1 MTANTNTKISKVLQN
16 KKLEI
21 ADIFANALYLSPR
34 WKATLDI
41 GKSNWNAFL
50 KEEFF
55 AYVDYLS
62 RYFAS
67 SNDETYKNLFLGE
80 KLKSLYDRDLDTKE
94 RRELAKKI
102 ETYEVSAFEAL
113 LKTDLGNEWDVFIKT
128 LKEINNIIVSETTN
142 QLHIVF
148 VGDCLFL
155 DILPFIIG
163 PLIKDGISIHA
174 SYVASKNP
182 METRDELKKLASKKI
197 DLIFFSPFTY
207 DFSPNLVTTQRSK
220 NALLSEKNVIE
231 SITPSWIEAEK
242 TIDVI
247 ATLFDCPVYVHNAAL
262 IIRDENPLKR
272 YIKLKITARIRNI
285 AKKWISEQVSQSLDK
300 INQKSFRHLFLFD
313 ELKQLQTITELN
325 AGALLY
331 NSKLQHP
338 SVLGMAFAKPYVDII
353 YSIAMLRKKKLV
365 VCDLDNTLW
374 DGVIGEGAVAH
385 FHDRQSI
392 LKGLRE
398 KGIVLAINSKN
409 DPKNVHWTNAT
420 LSEKD
425 FVYEAINWQ
434 PKVQNMS
441 RIPDELNLKMN
452 SFIFIDDRPDELELM
467 REAYPDV
474 LCLDATDPTAW
485 ERLAVW
491 EHALEDDQEMDRTLM
506 YQQREKR
513 KAFVKEE
520 ITSDED
526 RLAMFS
532 SLGLQLIIK
541 RPESNEIKRVTELIN
556 RTNQFNLE
564 GARVSLANMNDWFND
579 KNYIILSGRTSDRFG
594 DMGVTCVTVGKLTG
608 EEFRVIAFVLSCRVF
623 GYRFEHSVMSYLKTL
638 AAKAGAKTMKAKY
651 VATAVNAPCKDFLKE
666 NGFVDDGEFSYF
678 DLNNEIQADAPW
690 ISVKTES

>member
-220 NALLSEKNVIE
+220 
-231 SITPSWIEAEK
+231 TH
-242 TIDVI
+242 
-247 ATLFDCPVYVHNAAL
+247 Y
-262 IIRDENPLKR
+262 
-272 YIKLKITARIRNI
+272 
-285 AKKWISEQVSQSLDK
+285 
-300 INQKSFRHLFLFD
+300 
-313 ELKQLQTITELN
+313 
-325 AGALLY
+325 
-331 NSKLQHP
+331 
-338 SVLGMAFAKPYVDII
+338 
-353 YSIAMLRKKKLV
+353 
-365 VCDLDNTLW
+365 
-374 DGVIGEGAVAH
+374 
-385 FHDRQSI
+385 
-392 LKGLRE
+392 
-398 KGIVLAINSKN
+398 
-409 DPKNVHWTNAT
+409 
-420 LSEKD
+420 
-425 FVYEAINWQ
+425 
-434 PKVQNMS
+434 
-441 RIPDELNLKMN
+441 
-452 SFIFIDDRPDELELM
+452 
-467 REAYPDV
+467 
-474 LCLDATDPTAW
+474 
-485 ERLAVW
+485 
-491 EHALEDDQEMDRTLM
+491 
-506 YQQREKR
+506 
-513 KAFVKEE
+513 
-520 ITSDED
+520 
-526 RLAMFS
+526 
-532 SLGLQLIIK
+532 
-541 RPESNEIKRVTELIN
+541 
-556 RTNQFNLE
+556 
-564 GARVSLANMNDWFND
+564 
-579 KNYIILSGRTSDRFG
+579 
-594 DMGVTCVTVGKLTG
+594 
-608 EEFRVIAFVLSCRVF
+608 
-623 GYRFEHSVMSYLKTL
+623 
-638 AAKAGAKTMKAKY
+638 
-651 VATAVNAPCKDFLKE
+651 
-666 NGFVDDGEFSYF
+666 
-678 DLNNEIQADAPW
+678 
-690 ISVKTES
+690 